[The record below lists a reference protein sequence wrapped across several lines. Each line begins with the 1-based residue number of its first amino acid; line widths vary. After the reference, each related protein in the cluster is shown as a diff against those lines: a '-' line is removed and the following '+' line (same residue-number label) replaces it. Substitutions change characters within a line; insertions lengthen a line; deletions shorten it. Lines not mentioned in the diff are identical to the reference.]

1 MAPPSQRNVLSL
13 TPLLTSLLELAKVDE
28 STKSLEAELGSLNGE
43 LSVLREGEAS
53 LQSSLEGTEKAL
65 TDAEKAR
72 AEAHQEL
79 RSTTNQIEHSRDK
92 MSRVRTEREN
102 NAVGREL
109 EELRR
114 IVRDQEDEVRKLD
127 ALITEYRE
135 KIDITRTEME
145 KAQSDLNGKSGSI
158 GARVQELETSLS
170 ESRAL
175 RVEAI
180 KALPPVLVRRY
191 EAVRQKRGSAVAT
204 TTDGT
209 CRACHIALPPQLFH
223 RLRREAI
230 HDQCPS
236 CNRII
241 FYLPP
246 VAPQPA
252 A

>member
-1 MAPPSQRNVLSL
+1 LSL
-13 TPLLTSLLELAKVDE
+13 TPLLTSLLELAKIDE
-28 STKSLEAELGSLNGE
+28 STKALEAELASLNAE
-43 LSVLREGEAS
+43 LAVLREGEAS

-65 TDAEKAR
+65 ADAEKAR
-72 AEAHQEL
+72 GDAHHEL
-79 RSTTNQIEHSRDK
+79 RSTTHQIEHSREK

-127 ALITEYRE
+127 TLIMEYRE
-135 KIDITRTEME
+135 KIDLTKSEIG
-145 KAQSDLNGKSGSI
+145 KATSDLTGKSGTI
-158 GARVQELETSLS
+158 GARVQDLETSLS
-170 ESRAL
+170 EARAV
-175 RVEAI
+175 RAEAV
-180 KALPPVLVRRY
+180 KGVPPQLVRRY
-191 EAVRQKRGSAVAT
+191 EAVRGKRGSGVAT

-223 RLRREAI
+223 TLRREAI

-241 FYLPP
+241 FYLAP
-246 VAPQPA
+246 VAAPPA
-252 A
+252 GTPTP

>member
-1 MAPPSQRNVLSL
+1 MSL
-13 TPLLTSLLELAKVDE
+13 TPLLTSLLELAKIDE
-28 STKSLEAELGSLNGE
+28 SSKVLQGELASLHAELGT
-43 LSVLREGEAS
+43 LREGETS
-53 LQSSLEGTEKAL
+53 LQNSLGGTEKAL
-65 TDAEKAR
+65 LDAEKAR
-72 AEAHQEL
+72 NDAHAEL
-79 RSTTNQIEHSRDK
+79 RSTVGQIEHSREK

-127 ALITEYRE
+127 TLIGEYRE
-135 KIDITRTEME
+135 KIDLTRTEMGQATE
-145 KAQSDLNGKSGSI
+145 DLTGKSGTI
-158 GARVQELETSLS
+158 GARVEELETSLS

-175 RVEAI
+175 RAEITKAI
-180 KALPPVLVRRY
+180 PPPLVRKY
-191 EAVRQKRGSAVAT
+191 ETIRQKRGSAVAT

-223 RLRREAI
+223 TIRREAI

-252 A
+252 V

>member
-1 MAPPSQRNVLSL
+1 MSL
-13 TPLLTSLLELAKVDE
+13 PPLLTSLLELAKVDE
-28 STKSLEAELGSLNGE
+28 STKTLEIELAALNTELG
-43 LSVLREGEAS
+43 VLREGEAS
-53 LQSSLEGTEKAL
+53 LQSSLGGTEKAL
-65 TDAEKAR
+65 ADAEKAR
-72 AEAHQEL
+72 GDAHHEL
-79 RSTTNQIEHSRDK
+79 RSTTNQIEHSREK

-127 ALITEYRE
+127 TLIVEYRE
-135 KIDITRTEME
+135 KIDITRAEIGQATE
-145 KAQSDLNGKSGSI
+145 DLTGKSGTI
-158 GARVQELETSLS
+158 GARVTELETSLS
-170 ESRAL
+170 EMRAL
-175 RVEAI
+175 RAEAVKTI
-180 KALPPVLVRRY
+180 PPALVRRY

-209 CRACHIALPPQLFH
+209 CRACHIALAPQLFH
-223 RLRREAI
+223 TLRREAI

-246 VAPQPA
+246 VASPPA

>member
-1 MAPPSQRNVLSL
+1 MSL

-28 STKSLEAELGSLNGE
+28 STKTLEAELASLNAE
-43 LSVLREGEAS
+43 LGVLREGETS

-65 TDAEKAR
+65 ADAEKAR
-72 AEAHQEL
+72 GDAHHEL
-79 RSTTNQIEHSRDK
+79 RSTTNQIEHSREK

-127 ALITEYRE
+127 TLIAEYRE
-135 KIDITRTEME
+135 KIEITRTEMTQ
-145 KAQSDLNGKSGSI
+145 AQSDLTGKSGTI

-175 RVEAI
+175 RAEAVKSI
-180 KALPPVLVRRY
+180 PPALVRRY
-191 EAVRQKRGSAVAT
+191 EAVRGKRGSAVAT

-223 RLRREAI
+223 TLRRESI

-246 VAPQPA
+246 VAPQSA
-252 A
+252 